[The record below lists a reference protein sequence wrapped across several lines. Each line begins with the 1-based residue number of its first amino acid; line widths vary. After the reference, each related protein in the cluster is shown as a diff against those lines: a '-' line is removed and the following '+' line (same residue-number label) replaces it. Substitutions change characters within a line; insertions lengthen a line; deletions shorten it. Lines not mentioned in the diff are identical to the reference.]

1 MDLTFVDPLFLA
13 ALALIPVGLVAYALA
28 LRGGRRRAAF
38 ASPAVAASVRPGGPR
53 RARHLALACYAIAAV
68 AMVVALA
75 KPERTVAVPVEQA
88 TVMLVTDHSRSMAA
102 VDVEP
107 SRLEAALRAANDFL
121 DTVPDDLRVG
131 AVAFNH
137 RARVVQVPSTDR
149 EAVRGALS
157 SLTARGGTASGEGL
171 ALALAAVR
179 RPALPGQKPPPAAII
194 LLADGRSSNGRDV
207 LEVAREARE
216 AGVPVHTVA
225 LGTAQGRLP
234 GGGTATSDE
243 GALRR
248 VAQVSGGRF
257 ATAADADELRAVYR
271 DLGSAVATRDER
283 RQVTSAF
290 AGGALLLLLAGGAL
304 ALVTTG
310 RLP

>member
-1 MDLTFVDPLFLA
+1 MTFVDPIFLLG
-13 ALALIPVGLVAYALA
+13 LALIPIGLVVYALA

-38 ASPAVAASVRPGGPR
+38 AAPGVAGSVRPRRPR
-53 RARHLALACYAIAAV
+53 RARHLAMACYAVAIA

-75 KPERTVAVPVEQA
+75 KPERTVAVPIEQA

-102 VDVEP
+102 VDIAP

-121 DTVPDDLRVG
+121 DEVPADLRVG
-131 AVAFNH
+131 AVAFNN
-137 RARVVQVPSTDR
+137 RARMIQAPSTDR
-149 EAVRGALS
+149 ASVRTALGTLS
-157 SLTARGGTASGEGL
+157 ARGGTATGDGL

-179 RPALPGQKPPPAAII
+179 RPALPGQKPPPAAIV
-194 LLADGRSSNGRDV
+194 LLADGRASTGRDV
-207 LEVAREARE
+207 LEVARAARE
-216 AGVPVHTVA
+216 ARVPVHAVA
-225 LGTAQGRLP
+225 LGTAQGALP
-234 GGGTATSDE
+234 GGGTATSDQ
-243 GALRR
+243 ATLRQ
-248 VAQVSGGRF
+248 VADLTGGRF